1 MSSLIAKVAKI
12 QRYNLLHIV
21 EFDCYSKSLYMISL
35 DLTESITIGR
45 EVKLTIKPSHI
56 VIAKEFQGDI
66 SFPNRLE
73 CTILSIERGELLSN
87 IKLRFFDYILET
99 FIMFKSYK
107 EMKLKVGDRV
117 VAMFK
122 ATELSIEEVI

>member
-12 QRYNLLHIV
+12 NRHNLLHIV
-21 EFDCYSKSLYMISL
+21 EFDCCNKSLYMTSL
-35 DLTESITIGR
+35 DLIESLTIGQKVR
-45 EVKLTIKPSHI
+45 LTIKPSHI
-56 VIAKEFQGDI
+56 VIAKEFQGEI

-73 CTILSIERGELLSN
+73 CTILSIERGKLLSS
-87 IKLRFFDYILET
+87 IKLKFVNSILET
-99 FIMFKSYK
+99 VIMFKSYK